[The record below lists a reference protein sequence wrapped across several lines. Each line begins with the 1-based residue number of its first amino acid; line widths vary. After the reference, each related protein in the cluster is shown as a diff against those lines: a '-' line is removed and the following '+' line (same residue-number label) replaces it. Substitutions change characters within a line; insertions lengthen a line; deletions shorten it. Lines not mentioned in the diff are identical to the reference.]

1 MKIIIFGITII
12 IKIMKKNI
20 VNLEIAKALKELG
33 YTPKEVTPYYFK
45 ELLYLNMFV
54 EDWDIK
60 SFSTMFIPIQDVVN
74 VDDDPYHVGAI
85 PAPTVHEALEWFE
98 NKGERYM
105 IKVEL
110 NDYVAEVM
118 QEGTF
123 IPIGKYKS
131 RKEAEESIMK
141 FYIRTGIEEK
151 IYKLEALTKI

>member
-1 MKIIIFGITII
+1 
-12 IKIMKKNI
+12 MKKNI

-33 YTPKEVTPYYFK
+33 YTPKEVTLYYIR
-45 ELLYLNMFV
+45 ETLCLNMYV
-54 EDWDIK
+54 EEMDIEGYR
-60 SFSTMFIPIQDVVN
+60 TMFIPIEDVVN
-74 VDDDPYHVGAI
+74 VDEESIKSNPI
-85 PAPTVHEALEWFE
+85 PAPTVREALEWFE
-98 NKGERYM
+98 SRGEWYKVDIEFSDNRADYM
-105 IKVEL
+105 
-110 NDYVAEVM
+110 AEVM